1 MTSFAPTSK
10 TSFATATTFP
20 KLSFATTGA
29 RFLVWYDRVL
39 QRRRLRNLDDRM
51 LNDIGVS
58 RMQAE
63 AEARKPAWVR

>member
-10 TSFATATTFP
+10 TSFANSTTFP
-20 KLSFATTGA
+20 KFTLAGTGA
-29 RFLVWYDRVL
+29 RFLAWYDRVL

-51 LNDIGVS
+51 LSDIGVT

-63 AEARKPAWVR
+63 AEARKPAWTR